1 MSSKVSSESIKRIS
15 AAYTEMALNGRE
27 MVTCRQILQENL
39 PSFIKDHLLS
49 LARKKL
55 KTEKPISWNFQA
67 NIDFDDNEVKSAF
80 EQLLPALIK
89 SVRLQKREI
98 ISGIQTSVELRIDL
112 LVQCRLAI
120 ESHYFKDNEPVDG
133 TTLARSIKKIGTGI
147 PYFLRLAEKID
158 QQNSASISRFN
169 FNILARDLI
178 KNIYSDPEQQSLLQE
193 FNLLLNLYQ
202 IDESLYQKG
211 IETPIVEAFLAS
223 RELQD
228 ARRVVRKKASQ
239 GKSHWVLEDIKD
251 IFTFVLKTTEVEL
264 DDDETVLEEQSTLPK
279 IIYSDDDK
287 QLIIKKQKI
296 EKQPPGPYPSLFS
309 ILEKRDYKVFVKK
322 LFKKDERA
330 FINFM
335 DQVDSV
341 ERWRKAKQIIDWEL
355 EKRRLDPYSKEA
367 LKLSDVVFAKFF
379 HKGRYN

>member
-1 MSSKVSSESIKRIS
+1 M
-15 AAYTEMALNGRE
+15 
-27 MVTCRQILQENL
+27 
-39 PSFIKDHLLS
+39 
-49 LARKKL
+49 
-55 KTEKPISWNFQA
+55 
-67 NIDFDDNEVKSAF
+67 
-80 EQLLPALIK
+80 
-89 SVRLQKREI
+89 QKREI
-98 ISGIQTSVELRIDL
+98 VNSIQTTVELRIDL
-112 LVQCRLAI
+112 LVQCRHAI
-120 ESHYFKDNEPVDG
+120 ESYYFKDNEPVDG

-147 PYFLRLAEKID
+147 PYFLKLAEKID
-158 QQNSASISRFN
+158 QQNSSSISRFN

-211 IETPIVEAFLAS
+211 IETAIVEAFLAS
-223 RELQD
+223 RELED

-251 IFTFVLKTTEVEL
+251 IFTFVLKTTELEL
-264 DDDETVLEEQSTLPK
+264 DDDETVMEEPSTLPK

-287 QLIIKKQKI
+287 QLIVKKQKI

-309 ILEKRDYKVFVKK
+309 ILEKRDYKLFVKK

-367 LKLSDVVFAKFF
+367 LRLSDVVFAKFF